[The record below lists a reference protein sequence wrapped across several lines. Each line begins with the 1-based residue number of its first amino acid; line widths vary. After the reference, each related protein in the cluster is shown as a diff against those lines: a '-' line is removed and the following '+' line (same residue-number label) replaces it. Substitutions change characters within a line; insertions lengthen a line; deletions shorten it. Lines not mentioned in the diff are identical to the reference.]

1 VQRFAGAERQWD
13 VAAEADELG
22 VGDVCA
28 SHQAAR
34 QVVEEVHAHHGQR
47 LWGFLRR
54 LGLRDEEADEVVQEA
69 LLRLWQACS
78 GGTSVE
84 RPPAWAF
91 RTAYRLAMDQHRL
104 RRRWQ
109 AFLARQAPV
118 KADSRAVQDELLSV
132 WAEVDRLPERQ
143 RQVIYLRYRADLTF
157 EDIGNVLGMEPAS
170 ARSNVSRGIAALRK
184 RLGEEED

>member
-1 VQRFAGAERQWD
+1 M
-13 VAAEADELG
+13 AAKADELA
-22 VGDVCA
+22 VGDVFA

-34 QVVEEVHAHHGQR
+34 QIVEEVHAHHRQQ

-69 LLRLWQACS
+69 LFRLWQACS

-84 RPPAWAF
+84 RPSAWAF
-91 RTAYRLAMDQHRL
+91 RTAYRLAMDRHRL

-143 RQVIYLRYRADLTF
+143 RQVLYLRYRADLTF
-157 EDIGNVLGMEPAS
+157 EEIGEVLGMDPAS
-170 ARSNVSRGIAALRK
+170 ARSSASRGIAVLRD
-184 RLGEEED
+184 RLGGEEE